1 MECVQQP
8 LAKPNPS
15 HYSNPNASQSLSPTS
30 GASPSKAVWASS
42 KWDSMMRIQK
52 KGVLGNVHRNET
64 WERPV
69 LGRDRGE
76 Q

>member
-15 HYSNPNASQSLSPTS
+15 LFEPGCVSISVPTS
-30 GASPSKAVWASS
+30 GVSPSKAVWASS

-52 KGVLGNVHRNET
+52 KGVLGNVQRNET
-64 WERPV
+64 WECPV

>member
-1 MECVQQP
+1 
-8 LAKPNPS
+8 
-15 HYSNPNASQSLSPTS
+15 
-30 GASPSKAVWASS
+30 
-42 KWDSMMRIQK
+42 MRIQK
-52 KGVLGNVHRNET
+52 KGVLGNVQRNET

>member
-8 LAKPNPS
+8 LAKPNS
-15 HYSNPNASQSLSPTS
+15 SQYSNPDASQSLPPTS
-30 GASPSKAVWASS
+30 SVSPSKAVWAPS

-52 KGVLGNVHRNET
+52 KGVLGNVQRNET

>member
-42 KWDSMMRIQK
+42 KWDSQK
-52 KGVLGNVHRNET
+52 KGVLGNVQRNET

>member
-15 HYSNPNASQSLSPTS
+15 HYSNPDASQSLSPTS
-30 GASPSKAVWASS
+30 GVSPSKAVWASS
-42 KWDSMMRIQK
+42 KWDSMMHIQK
-52 KGVLGNVHRNET
+52 KGALGNVQRNET
-64 WERPV
+64 WERPL